1 MAYTLNRRLAELIDS
16 NGQLATGKIATGYI
30 STAHFASN
38 SITDAKLHSSFA
50 LPASALSGRDTG
62 DLSEGSNQYF
72 TNARVQTYISGNRS
86 YGGITASGTHTF
98 TANDV
103 DFIVQDTTDTVTN
116 YIWRHHGNSALYLG
130 SQDAIVNIRSPL
142 QINSTQVFDTSRN
155 MSNVGTAVFNGAVT
169 LNSSLNVASTVGIA
183 GTTVIDSSRN
193 LTNIGTISSG
203 NITTSGYLRGPASFT
218 IDPAAHGDNTGTVV
232 IAGNLQVDGT
242 TTTINSTTLTVD
254 DKKITVAEGSG
265 SASAANE
272 SGLEVGVGATGASSN
287 PSVIY
292 YSSGNEWILNRN
304 TEISGQLLVQADA
317 DSSLLMGNAGT
328 NASRI
333 YAGASQELYI
343 GGNNTYKLR
352 FKTSGDIV
360 MDNGGK
366 LGVGIAS
373 PNDPLEVAGTLTSQ
387 HNIVSNTR
395 YPMLS
400 VRSNRS
406 INDYGGLLKQYARL
420 DLVTPG
426 TNTSG
431 ESSAHGYGDLRFSL
445 TSASDTVLDDVMTI
459 RYNGNV
465 GIGTNTPSQKLE
477 VANAGF
483 AYVRTRSTS
492 GSFTGFDIG
501 QHSSGAVYLNN
512 RDNTSLIFQTN
523 NTPQGAFDSN
533 GNFGVGTTSPTNSA
547 NYTTLDIRGS
557 NGGQI
562 LLGRSSQFD
571 FFAFT
576 SANSTSIGTA
586 VGQDLIIR
594 TNSNGGNNERMRIT
608 SAGDVSIAAAGGLYF
623 NGGTRSTSTNAQAYI
638 RESGLNLDIKGND
651 NVRLLGDGGN
661 IILHADYTGQVRV
674 TGDLSVAK
682 SSITA
687 WSSGY
692 NSLQVG
698 GRGFVGAHSSSDLY
712 LGQNAYFNS
721 GWKYESSV
729 AASLTQHS
737 GGQITHFVAA
747 AGTAGNAI
755 TWTRAIHIKNNGY
768 VGFGGSSNP
777 SFPVEIN
784 STTGADALQLVGRS
798 GDNISSLAF
807 ANNGKS
813 ISSYIQSNSTWMRVR
828 ADGGFHFKRGGTPS
842 TSETNAFTITDA
854 NLIVTA
860 DSYLNGDLKVGTD
873 SSNPGA
879 IYITDN
885 STTAYTLGIIGT
897 GTRQFE
903 FRGSSSGADYYT
915 SFTNPSSGG
924 HNLTVNGNFT
934 AVSTSNS
941 AILINGNSGGLSF
954 SGGNNR
960 IYFNSARALE
970 GNGTTLQVGEG
981 HTTGLYQMA
990 TNTFYGNIN
999 PASDDTY
1006 DLGSGSQRWRNVY
1019 TGDLHLSNEGKE
1031 EGNEVDGTTGNWTI
1045 QEGEEH
1051 LYIINNKSGKKFRFA
1066 LEEIE

>member
-50 LPASALSGRDTG
+50 LPASALTARDTG
-62 DLSEGSNQYF
+62 DLSEGSNLYY
-72 TNARVQTYISGNRS
+72 TTARWDSKLAAADTGDLSEGSNLYYTDARVGTYISGNR
-86 YGGITASGTHTF
+86 TF
-98 TANDV
+98 
-103 DFIVQDTTDTVTN
+103 
-116 YIWRHHGNSALYLG
+116 
-130 SQDAIVNIRSPL
+130 
-142 QINSTQVFDTSRN
+142 
-155 MSNVGTAVFNGAVT
+155 
-169 LNSSLNVASTVGIA
+169 
-183 GTTVIDSSRN
+183 
-193 LTNIGTISSG
+193 G
-203 NITTSGYLRGPASFT
+203 NITTTGYIAGPATFT
-218 IDPAAHGDNTGTVV
+218 IDPAAVGDNTGTVV

-265 SASAANE
+265 SASAASE

-287 PSVIY
+287 PSVLY
-292 YSSGNEWILNRN
+292 YSSGNEWLLNRN

-328 NASRI
+328 NATKI

-352 FKTSGDIV
+352 FKTNGDIV

-366 LGVGIAS
+366 LGVGVAS

-426 TNTSG
+426 TNRTG
-431 ESSAHGYGDLRFSL
+431 EGNAHAYGDLRFSL
-445 TSASDTVLDDVMTI
+445 VSASDTALDDVMTI

-477 VANAGF
+477 VVNAGF

-523 NTPQGAFDSN
+523 NTPQVYINNA
-533 GNFGVGTTSPTNSA
+533 GNVGIGVAPAAGIQLQLGNAANNSAITRVTNGTTSVDLTASSSGKAFLEVGTNHP
-547 NYTTLDIRGS
+547 L
-557 NGGQI
+557 I
-562 LLGRSSQFD
+562 L
-571 FFAFT
+571 A
-576 SANSTSIGTA
+576 
-586 VGQDLIIR
+586 
-594 TNSNGGNNERMRIT
+594 TNAQERMQIT
-608 SAGDVSIAAAGGLYF
+608 AAGDVSIATSGGLYF

-661 IILHADYTGQVRV
+661 VILHADYTGQVRV

-721 GWKYESSV
+721 GWKYEASV

-768 VGFGGSSNP
+768 VGFGGGSNP

-798 GDNISSLAF
+798 GDNISSFAF
-807 ANNGKS
+807 ANNAKS
-813 ISSYIQSNSTWMRVR
+813 VSSYIQSDSSWMRVR

-842 TSETNAFTITDA
+842 TSSSNAFTITDA

-873 SSNPGA
+873 SNDPGR

-903 FRGSSSGADYYT
+903 FQGSASGADYYT

-934 AVSTSNS
+934 AVSASNS
-941 AILINGNSGGLSF
+941 AILINGNSGGMSF
-954 SGGNNR
+954 TGGNNR

-1006 DLGSGSQRWRNVY
+1006 DLGNSSTRWRNVY